1 MKIVHLTSFKISF
14 SMFEIP
20 SFLSSHQNTP
30 LHVAAIREYTDTV
43 EYLVENGAGINIKND
58 ARVRD

>member
-1 MKIVHLTSFKISF
+1 
-14 SMFEIP
+14 MFEMP

-58 ARVRD
+58 AGVRD